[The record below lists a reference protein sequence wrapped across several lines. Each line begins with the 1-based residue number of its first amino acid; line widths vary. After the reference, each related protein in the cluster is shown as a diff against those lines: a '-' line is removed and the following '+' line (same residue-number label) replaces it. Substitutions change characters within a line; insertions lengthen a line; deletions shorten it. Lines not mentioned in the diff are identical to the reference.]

1 MNNILNTYNY
11 KMQKQIQKKK
21 KIKYKQIKQNTY
33 YNI

>member
-21 KIKYKQIKQNTY
+21 IKYKQIKQNTY